1 MRFLLP
7 ILTAF
12 ALCGCYEISAPVLE
26 TGERAPIAGTYHCT
40 GLFRSSQE
48 TIQETST
55 GLLWKDYR
63 YTNASGDILTL
74 RKINSALFAAPIKSS
89 QGIAL
94 VFIDAPTNVRFSI
107 RVPDLVSHA
116 PRIDAL
122 ATRHAIT
129 ATPSKRNRDFIALGG
144 STENTLSFI
153 SAHSSDLLTTA
164 LECNRI
170 GS

>member
-12 ALCGCYEISAPVLE
+12 TLCGCYEIAAPVFE
-26 TGERAPIAGTYHCT
+26 TGERAPITGTYHCK

-55 GLLWKDYR
+55 GLIWKDYR
-63 YTNASGDILTL
+63 YTNASGDTLTL
-74 RKINSALFAAPIKSS
+74 RKINGSLFAAQIRSA
-89 QGIAL
+89 QGMAL
-94 VFIDAPTNVRFSI
+94 VFIDAAANNRFSI

-122 ATRHAIT
+122 AARHTIT
-129 ATPSKRNRDFIALGG
+129 TTPSKRNRDFISLGG
-144 STENTLSFI
+144 STENLLSFI
-153 SAHSSDLLTTA
+153 TAHSSDLLTTA